1 MAGDFECSTGEPIN
15 PKSLVFPEISMRG
28 FSFSFV
34 FEFLF
39 LRALSYRL
47 SVSQKLKKHKL
58 IILYV
63 LIDFVYSVWYTENR
77 KIRWHIIC

>member
-34 FEFLF
+34 F
-39 LRALSYRL
+39 
-47 SVSQKLKKHKL
+47 
-58 IILYV
+58 
-63 LIDFVYSVWYTENR
+63 
-77 KIRWHIIC
+77 